1 MGIGFLLPFV
11 QRLLKGSAIFL
22 VMLSTLHVTTVQAA
36 ADKFSFGRF
45 GEVSVYRPVAV
56 RHVALLFSDDKGW
69 TAANEAMAAALAD
82 RGYLVAGIDLR
93 HYASELGKPRDK
105 CSYLAGEFEDFS
117 HELQKHF
124 SPQRYHQPVLIG
136 VGRAAGLVYGVT
148 AQGSSGTFVGALTL
162 GFKQQWRPLVK
173 LCQSYGLRYDN
184 NKNGTVV
191 FKPTE
196 QLSTPWIALHAEQ
209 DKAWSV
215 KELRQFVATV
225 GTASASV
232 LANED
237 SSFAHES
244 QWRGQL
250 LTSADQVAKL
260 DQDIKVLADEL
271 SDLPLEEVRAIGP
284 KTSRMAIFL
293 TGDGGWAEIDKG
305 VSAELAKRGVDI
317 VALSSLQ
324 YFWKPRSPDEAAKD
338 VARILRHYLATW
350 KKRDVLVI
358 GYSFG
363 ADAAPFI
370 VNRLP
375 VDLRDNIR
383 SVNLLGLAETA
394 DFEIHVS
401 TWLGADNHGV
411 HTRPELNRLKTR
423 VLCVYGD
430 GEKDSLCPTL
440 TAANVKVVKVGDG
453 HHFGDRYQ
461 ELAENVLRLAD
472 SP

>member
-1 MGIGFLLPFV
+1 MSV
-11 QRLLKGSAIFL
+11 QWRTLRILGTVA
-22 VMLSTLHVTTVQAA
+22 MLMTTLANVAQS
-36 ADKFSFGRF
+36 ADKFSFGRL

-69 TAANEAMAAALAD
+69 TTTNEAMAAALTE

-93 HYASELGKPRDK
+93 HYAGELGKPRDK

-148 AQGSSGTFVGALTL
+148 AQGSAGTFVGALTL
-162 GFKQQWRPLVK
+162 GFSPQWQPLVR
-173 LCQSYGLRYDN
+173 LCQSYGLRYAMD
-184 NKNGTVV
+184 KNGKAI
-191 FKPTE
+191 FQPTE
-196 QLSTPWIALHAEQ
+196 QLSTPWIALHAER

-215 KELRQFVATV
+215 KDLREFVAKV
-225 GTASASV
+225 GTATAIV
-232 LANED
+232 IANED
-237 SSFAHES
+237 SSFAHQV

-250 LTSADQVAKL
+250 LASADQVAKA

-271 SDLPLEEVRAIGP
+271 SDLPLEEVRATGRQ
-284 KTSRMAIFL
+284 TSRMALFL

-305 VSAELAKRGVDI
+305 VSEQLAKRGIDV

-324 YFWKPRSPDEAAKD
+324 YFWQPRSPNETAKD
-338 VARILRHYLATW
+338 VARILRHYLVVW
-350 KKRDVLVI
+350 KKNEALVI

-363 ADAAPFI
+363 ADVAPFV

-375 VDLRDNIR
+375 NDLRGNIR

-394 DFEIHVS
+394 DFEIHVT

-411 HTRPELNRLKTR
+411 PTRPELDRLKTR

-440 TAANVKVVKVGDG
+440 TAANVKVVKIGDG

-461 ELAENVLRLAD
+461 DLAENILRQAD
-472 SP
+472 AQ